1 MAKQIKQGET
11 RYFRNFPWIR
21 LGTLPQYHQDYHL
34 MKMTIFEQGVRKTL
48 FKREREF

>member
-21 LGTLPQYHQDYHL
+21 LGTLPQYHQDYHS
-34 MKMTIFEQGVRKTL
+34 MKMTIFQQGVRYQL
-48 FKREREF
+48 SGEGGSR